1 MNKDAILLIGAG
13 GLAYAMYR
21 AASGEALPIF
31 DFSKLLD
38 TTTKA
43 QEVDILARTIWGEA
57 RGEGANG
64 MQAVANV
71 IVNRANA
78 PSWWGTNIVDV
89 CLKDYQFSV
98 WNQNDPNYRLVTNV
112 TASDPMFK
120 KALEIAARAVAG
132 TLPDIT
138 GGATH
143 YHTTAINPSW
153 ASSLGVTRVIGAH
166 KFYA

>member
-1 MNKDAILLIGAG
+1 MNKDALLLIGAG

-21 AASGEALPIF
+21 AASGEALPLF

-57 RGEGANG
+57 RGEGETG
-64 MQAVANV
+64 MHAVANV

-78 PSWWGTNIVDV
+78 PSWWGTSIVDV
-89 CLKDYQFSV
+89 CLKDKQFSV
-98 WNQNDPNYRLVTNV
+98 WNRGDPNYALVTSV
-112 TASDPMFK
+112 TTDNAMFK
-120 KALEIAARAVAG
+120 KALAIAAKAVAG

-143 YHTTAINPSW
+143 YHTTAISPYW
-153 ASSLGVTRVIGAH
+153 ASSLSVTGVIGAH